1 MENKIGEMKNEF
13 NNILTTRTN
22 VRSVLDTLKQR
33 IEKLK
38 DLYADFIHN
47 NDNQLFIFGLDSFRF
62 QSRLIDIEFED
73 MNRLFLAISNRMYCE
88 YFKLYKIIV
97 AYIVDNINDKKIIDL
112 IKTSNTFPVYKD
124 LEPFK
129 EYDFEIVL
137 DLHDNILIL
146 LNSVMNNITSREN
159 ELLKYQNKKRIG
171 LNIDN
176 FITSFK
182 FDIIMMREK
191 VTLFLS
197 YVNFFHE
204 LHGKYFKRISTK
216 IQLMYTHV
224 TNDIKLDE
232 SVELNRNKK
241 DEIISQFN
249 DGDID
254 IDLLTD
260 LKRTLNI
267 TPCNSVCSDKDSDF
281 EDLSKPVDGL
291 EVFKP
296 FLFENAHS
304 GAFSPAESDCAT
316 RIENAQRCKSLDDC
330 VKDDNY
336 LEENMSQREK
346 LEEEESDTPE
356 EIQGDNNKE
365 EQPKEKKK
373 RIRKKNKK

>member
-291 EVFKP
+291 EVFK
-296 FLFENAHS
+296 
-304 GAFSPAESDCAT
+304 
-316 RIENAQRCKSLDDC
+316 SLDDC

-346 LEEEESDTPE
+346 LEEEESDTPD
-356 EIQGDNNKE
+356 EIQGENNKE